1 MKVLITG
8 ATGLI
13 GSRIVKD
20 CLKRDI
26 KVNFL
31 TTRKN
36 KIDSILG
43 CHGFYWDPQKNIIDL
58 KCFDDVDS
66 IINLSGASIFKIWTR
81 KNKELILNSRVQSL
95 NFLRNTIKENNIK
108 INSIIS
114 ASGIGAYPSSNEKNS
129 MKPRKK
135 EVIIFY
141 QML

>member
-20 CLKRDI
+20 CLEGDI

-58 KCFDDVDS
+58 KTFLLTAKDPP
-66 IINLSGASIFKIWTR
+66 IAS
-81 KNKELILNSRVQSL
+81 E
-95 NFLRNTIKENNIK
+95 
-108 INSIIS
+108 
-114 ASGIGAYPSSNEKNS
+114 
-129 MKPRKK
+129 
-135 EVIIFY
+135 
-141 QML
+141 

>member
-20 CLKRDI
+20 CLERDI

-36 KIDSILG
+36 KIDSIPG

-58 KCFDDVDS
+58 KCFNDVGT
-66 IINLSGASIFKIWTR
+66 IINLSGASIFRIWTKKI
-81 KNKELILNSRVQSL
+81 KN
-95 NFLRNTIKENNIK
+95 
-108 INSIIS
+108 
-114 ASGIGAYPSSNEKNS
+114 
-129 MKPRKK
+129 
-135 EVIIFY
+135 
-141 QML
+141 

>member
-36 KIDSILG
+36 KIDSIPG

-58 KCFDDVDS
+58 KCFNDVDS
-66 IINLSGASIFKIWTR
+66 CLLYTSPSPRDT
-81 KNKELILNSRVQSL
+81 EVSRM
-95 NFLRNTIKENNIK
+95 
-108 INSIIS
+108 
-114 ASGIGAYPSSNEKNS
+114 PSSA
-129 MKPRKK
+129 
-135 EVIIFY
+135 
-141 QML
+141 

>member
-20 CLKRDI
+20 CLNRDI

-43 CHGFYWDPQKNIIDL
+43 CHGFYWEPQKNIIDL

-66 IINLSGASIFKIWTR
+66 IINLSGASIFRIWTT
-81 KNKELILNSRVQSL
+81 KNKELILNLSL
-95 NFLRNTIKENNIK
+95 IHI
-108 INSIIS
+108 
-114 ASGIGAYPSSNEKNS
+114 
-129 MKPRKK
+129 
-135 EVIIFY
+135 
-141 QML
+141 